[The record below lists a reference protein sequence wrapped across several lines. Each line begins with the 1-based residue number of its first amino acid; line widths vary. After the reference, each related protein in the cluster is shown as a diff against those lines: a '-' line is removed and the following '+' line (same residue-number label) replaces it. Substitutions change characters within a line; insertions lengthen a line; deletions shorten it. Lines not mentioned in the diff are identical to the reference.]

1 MYILAAF
8 VASFLTAK
16 QFLRGQSFVAISVK
30 GDGNC
35 LYRTVSMCLFGNED
49 YHVQLRLGAIYFVLK
64 YESYFEKLLS
74 VFESKDFYNRPITD
88 HIERF
93 GEVIGDSRFRIAT
106 PYESHN
112 STYPLTFLLY
122 KEHFVS
128 LVAIKGDENVFDYS
142 STQFFNNFNNLKI
155 NLMLNDCDFI

>member
-1 MYILAAF
+1 M
-8 VASFLTAK
+8 VAL
-16 QFLRGQSFVAISVK
+16 
-30 GDGNC
+30 
-35 LYRTVSMCLFGNED
+35 SMLIN
-49 YHVQLRLGAIYFVLK
+49 RLLCYLNAYDDVRKECEL
-64 YESYFEKLLS
+64 E
-74 VFESKDFYNRPITD
+74 VV
-88 HIERF
+88 

-155 NLMLNDCDFI
+155 NLMLNDWDFI